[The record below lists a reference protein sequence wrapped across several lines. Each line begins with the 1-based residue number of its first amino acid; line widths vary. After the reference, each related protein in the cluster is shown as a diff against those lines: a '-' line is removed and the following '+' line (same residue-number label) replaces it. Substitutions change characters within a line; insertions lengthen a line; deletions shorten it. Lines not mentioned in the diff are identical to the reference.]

1 MVDTL
6 RELLAGVGW
15 SHVGLLVLVLI
26 IGRLTYC
33 AGIARGKVGWPG
45 PRYER
50 GRRW

>member
-15 SHVGLLVLVLI
+15 SHVGLLVLVLV

-33 AGIARGKVGWPG
+33 AGVARARTGLWQD
-45 PRYER
+45 YNR